1 MREFFLSGTGYQ
13 QGPSGGNK
21 PLPTLKTSSV
31 TPPSRVTPLKPSI
44 IKARAEMD
52 MLNADERWQI
62 PEAFD
67 AYGADAYLADIT
79 EHVMSNPEYEGYNEQ
94 EKRQII
100 DSFFKNRGKVMPQ
113 GMRSID
119 AGSAPR
125 ADVTVTQKKPVGPK
139 DVMANAKAP
148 DYVAQRYAKMTPD
161 AMRTEYLNDVLKRR
175 MGYSSEPMD
184 EQLALFGKSQGM
196 NEGKMN
202 EALSRHYAGVQANNP
217 YAPVPK
223 DQLRD
228 RDQGTANAIRLLSR
242 GLITADQMPRDYVD
256 PRNPKESKP
265 FGESYDVD
273 AEGNM
278 RSTGYQRYMDWSEK
292 SGFYD
297 SRQARLAKAMD
308 DTFQETYD
316 SLNADNATR
325 INAYNH
331 TQDVIRKSL
340 PAVTATRLRNIGAP
354 YAANFS
360 PQQPS
365 VPDITPKPSM
375 RLRNDPV
382 LAFPLNRKVDAFD
395 ANERSLA
402 TGVPGTVRGTIGP
415 TLIPMPQANPSD
427 PRLSGVRTRTQS
439 PSTMVTD
446 YDFVGS
452 DLLSPARRTLSEVE
466 GRRNADDFLSTR
478 ALINKRFK

>member
-1 MREFFLSGTGYQ
+1 MQEFFLSGTGYQ
-13 QGPSGGNK
+13 QGPSGGD
-21 PLPTLKTSSV
+21 PLPTLKIAGGP
-31 TPPSRVTPLKPSI
+31 PPSRVTPPRKSI
-44 IKARAEMD
+44 LNARDEMD
-52 MLNADERWQI
+52 MLSPDERWQV

-67 AYGADAYLADIT
+67 AYGPDRYLADIT
-79 EHVMSNPEYEGYNEQ
+79 EHVMNNPEYQGYDEQ

-113 GMRSID
+113 GIREID

-125 ADVTVTQKKPVGPK
+125 ADVATKKPVVGPK
-139 DVMANAKAP
+139 DVVSNSKLP
-148 DYVAQRYAKMTPD
+148 DYVAQRYAAMTPD
-161 AMRTEYLNDVLKRR
+161 QMNTAFLNDAIKRR
-175 MGYSSEPMD
+175 MGYSSGPMD
-184 EQLALFGKSQGM
+184 EQLASWARANGRDESQF
-196 NEGKMN
+196 NA
-202 EALSRHYAGVQANNP
+202 ALNRHYAGAQANNP
-217 YAPVPK
+217 YAQVPK
-223 DQLRD
+223 DQLKG
-228 RDQGTANAIRLLSR
+228 RDQGTANALRLLSK

-273 AEGNM
+273 AQGNV
-278 RSTGYQRYMDWSEK
+278 RSTGYQRYMDWADK
-292 SGFYD
+292 NGFFD

-308 DTFQETYD
+308 DSFQQTYD
-316 SLNADNATR
+316 ALNADQAAR

-331 TQDVIRKSL
+331 TQEVIRKSA
-340 PAVTATRLRNIGAP
+340 PAVQAARIRNIGAP
-354 YAANFS
+354 YASTFR

-365 VPDITPKPSM
+365 VPDISVKPS
-375 RLRNDPV
+375 LRMQHDPV
-382 LAFPLNRKVDAFD
+382 LGFPISRKIDAFD
-395 ANERSLA
+395 ANEASLP
-402 TGVPGTVRGTIGP
+402 TRVPGTVRGTIGP